1 MIWLLIVVIAH
12 LFYSLVFVIDK
23 YIVSKSLPHP
33 IVYTFYVG
41 ILSIAVWALIPFGFC
56 FPSAYYVFL
65 SMLAGI
71 AQVGGSIFLY
81 RSLNLGEVSRIIPF
95 IGSFVAIFILVLST
109 LLIGERLSLQ
119 QYIAFILLVLGSLVV
134 SYLPCRQAG
143 RRKEFFQKPFGLAII
158 AALFFAIFW
167 VITKYIYSGSSFV
180 SGTVWVRTA
189 VAFVSLFLLLPRK
202 NRELIFKKTD
212 EIKRKTVGFV
222 IWGRSLTI
230 VAALCMYFAVF
241 LGSVTLANAL
251 QGLQYAFIFLL
262 ALLFFRKI
270 PSLKEEL
277 SREIIAQKIIAIIL
291 ITLGL
296 FILII

>member
-1 MIWLLIVVIAH
+1 MTFWLLIIVIAH
-12 LFYSLVFVIDK
+12 LFYAIIFIIDK

-41 ILSIAVWALIPFGFC
+41 VLSIAVWFLIPFGFS
-56 FPSAYYVFL
+56 FPSPYYVFL
-65 SMLAGI
+65 SILAGI

-81 RSLNLGEVSRIIPF
+81 KSLHSSEVSRIIPF
-95 IGSFVAIFILVLST
+95 IGGFIAVFVLILST
-109 LLIGERLSLQ
+109 LLIGERLNLQ
-119 QYIAFILLVLGSLVV
+119 QYVAFILLVLGSLIV
-134 SYLPCRQAG
+134 SS
-143 RRKEFFQKPFGLAII
+143 RRKEIFQKPFGLAIM

-167 VITKYIYSGSSFV
+167 VITKYIYGGTSFI

-189 VAFVSLFLLLPRK
+189 VAFVSLFLLLPKK
-202 NRELIFKKTD
+202 NRKLIFKKTD
-212 EIKRKTVGFV
+212 EIKPRTVGFV
-222 IWGRSLTI
+222 ALGRILTI
-230 VAALCMYFAVF
+230 VAALCMYLAVF

-251 QGLQYAFIFLL
+251 QGLQYAFVFVL

-277 SREIIAQKIIAIIL
+277 SKEIIVRKIIAIIL
-291 ITLGL
+291 ISLGL

>member
-1 MIWLLIVVIAH
+1 MIWLLIVVVAH
-12 LFYSLVFVIDK
+12 LFYSLIFVIDK

-41 ILSIAVWALIPFGFC
+41 ILSIAVWVLIPFGFC

-81 RSLNLGEVSRIIPF
+81 RSLNF
-95 IGSFVAIFILVLST
+95 IGSFVAIFVLVLST
-109 LLIGERLSLQ
+109 FLIGERLNLQ

-134 SYLPCRQAG
+134 SY

-167 VITKYIYSGSSFV
+167 VITKYIYSGSSFI

-212 EIKRKTVGFV
+212 EIKRRTVGFV
-222 IWGRSLTI
+222 AWGRILTI
-230 VAALCMYFAVF
+230 GAGLCMYFAVF

-277 SREIIAQKIIAIIL
+277 SRGIIAQKIIAIIL

>member
-1 MIWLLIVVIAH
+1 MFWLLIVVIAH

-56 FPSAYYVFL
+56 LPSAYYVFL
-65 SMLAGI
+65 SMLAGV

-95 IGSFVAIFILVLST
+95 IGSFVAIFILALST
-109 LLIGERLSLQ
+109 FLIGERLNLQ

-134 SYLPCRQAG
+134 SY
-143 RRKEFFQKPFGLAII
+143 RRKEFFRKPFGSAII
-158 AALFFAIFW
+158 AALFFAVFW

-212 EIKRKTVGFV
+212 EIKPKTVGFV
-222 IWGRSLTI
+222 LWGRILTI
-230 VAALCMYFAVF
+230 GGALCMYFAVF

-277 SREIIAQKIIAIIL
+277 SREILAQKIIAIIL